1 MDNIS
6 FLKSNKLCPLTN
18 WLQNGQVKENRKG
31 FCLPSPTSYEAR
43 HIWRWKGKDQSR
55 SPEREVSWTKTKLKL
70 KSFRIRLVRHD
81 SFRKKAFGSV
91 CKLGRLLHLDV
102 PKTPTSTRAGMSH
115 GCSPGEE
122 RSSGQPAE
130 QCTER
135 TGSSL
140 PFPSH
145 PPWWTWDISPKSVQC
160 GESNMGRGRNLHPN
174 AAAGTEASLSLFFS
188 GDKLNLEGEKKSC
201 PWNIPPAGNFFRESP
216 ELWQVQVFF

>member
-18 WLQNGQVKENRKG
+18 WFQNGQVKENRKG

-102 PKTPTSTRAGMSH
+102 PKTDPPPPEPEWAMDAVLERRDEVASQQNSVQNGL
-115 GCSPGEE
+115 GPPYLSPPILRDELQFIFSGEE
-122 RSSGQPAE
+122 HE
-130 QCTER
+130 
-135 TGSSL
+135 
-140 PFPSH
+140 
-145 PPWWTWDISPKSVQC
+145 I
-160 GESNMGRGRNLHPN
+160 
-174 AAAGTEASLSLFFS
+174 
-188 GDKLNLEGEKKSC
+188 
-201 PWNIPPAGNFFRESP
+201 
-216 ELWQVQVFF
+216 

>member
-1 MDNIS
+1 
-6 FLKSNKLCPLTN
+6 
-18 WLQNGQVKENRKG
+18 
-31 FCLPSPTSYEAR
+31 
-43 HIWRWKGKDQSR
+43 
-55 SPEREVSWTKTKLKL
+55 
-70 KSFRIRLVRHD
+70 
-81 SFRKKAFGSV
+81 
-91 CKLGRLLHLDV
+91 
-102 PKTPTSTRAGMSH
+102 MSH

-122 RSSGQPAE
+122 RWSGQPAE

-145 PPWWTWDISPKSVQC
+145 PPWWTTIYILWRRTWDISPKSVQC

-188 GDKLNLEGEKKSC
+188 GDKLNLEGEKKFC

-216 ELWQVQVFF
+216 ELWKVQVFFFFKKKKKATWFGPRCSPCLQCYCDYHLSSLYQWLGRGWGAGSSWACCKYSICWCWHPPGAVVADCCQEPNSWEQ